1 MSALLTAQHIGVQVR
16 EARAWLPILHDVSLS
31 IQAGEMVGLVG
42 QSGSGKSTLAR
53 ALLRLMPLSHGCVQ
67 WQGHDL
73 ARLSEAHLRA
83 LRPSYQAIF
92 QQPSASL
99 SPRLTVFRAIA
110 EPLGVH
116 AGRRDRVA
124 LRRNT
129 LQAMADVGLSED
141 LGERLPHQLSGGQ
154 CQRVAIARALINQP
168 RLLICDE
175 IVSALDLSVQAQVL
189 NLMMRR
195 CRELGTAVLFIS
207 HDLAVVRRVS
217 DRVMVMQSGRLIE
230 VASTEQ
236 LFSDPQH
243 PYTRQLIA
251 ASS

>member
-16 EARAWLPILHDVSLS
+16 QARAWLPILQDVSLS
-31 IQAGEMVGLVG
+31 IHAGEMVGLVG

-53 ALLRLMPLSHGCVQ
+53 ALLRLMPLSHGCVH

-73 ARLSEAHLRA
+73 ARLSESHLRA

-99 SPRLTVFRAIA
+99 SRRLTVFRAIA
-110 EPLGVH
+110 EPLCVH

-129 LQAMADVGLSED
+129 LQAMADVGLSEE

-154 CQRVAIARALINQP
+154 CQRVAIARALINRP

-189 NLMMRR
+189 NLLMAR

-217 DRVMVMQSGRLIE
+217 DRVVVMQSGRLIE
-230 VASTEQ
+230 AAPTDQ
-236 LFSDPQH
+236 LFSDPQQ
-243 PYTRQLIA
+243 PYTRQLIL